1 MPILLTDDDVHDLLT
16 MGEAIDV
23 VELALQEFQLGKAEN
38 APRTHFYASSGAGT
52 FFMRNFHGALP
63 ALGVAGL
70 RVTTDLLGGS
80 SQRPDQRPFGA
91 FLLFDVKSAALL
103 AVIHDHELQRIRVGA
118 ESGVALRHLA
128 RADAGTAAVLG
139 AGFQAETQLAAA
151 CAVRPIQSA
160 SVYSPTAQ
168 RRSAFAARV
177 SQRLS
182 IEVRAVESAQ
192 EAVAGKAIVLAAT
205 NASSPVLD
213 GSWLSPGAHVTSI
226 VNSDR
231 RFPRRELDDA
241 TFARASLVAIGYVE
255 QTQRDRAAD
264 VFEAIES
271 GKLGLAK
278 GFASWVKYLWAA
290 EQEELR
296 ARRSRCSRT
305 TAWPWSSWHWPPKYT
320 ISPNREA
327 AARRFRSAIFRS
339 AAGSVDRE
347 APKLRVMV
355 EGQAAPRKL
364 GRFST
369 TIAPASML

>member
-1 MPILLTDDDVHDLLT
+1 LK
-16 MGEAIDV
+16 
-23 VELALQEFQLGKAEN
+23 EFQLGKAEN
-38 APRTHFYASSGAGT
+38 APRNHFYASSGAGT

-70 RVTTDLLGGS
+70 RVTTDHLDGAS
-80 SQRPDQRPFGA
+80 HRPDQRPFGT
-91 FLLFDVKSAALL
+91 FLLFDIKSAALL

-128 RADAGTAAVLG
+128 RADAGFAAVLG

-168 RRSAFAARV
+168 RRSAFAARMR
-177 SQRLS
+177 QRLS
-182 IEVRAVESAQ
+182 IEVTAVASAQ

-231 RFPRRELDDA
+231 RFPRRELDDS

-255 QTQRDRAAD
+255 QTKRDRAAD
-264 VFEAIES
+264 IFQALEAGSLDWRRICQLGEILVGSRAGRVTPDEITVF
-271 GKLGLAK
+271 KNNGLAVE
-278 GFASWVKYLWAA
+278 FVALAA
-290 EQEELR
+290 KVYGLAQSRGRGEEIPDR
-296 ARRSRCSRT
+296 YFSQRR
-305 TAWPWSSWHWPPKYT
+305 
-320 ISPNREA
+320 RE
-327 AARRFRSAIFRS
+327 
-339 AAGSVDRE
+339 
-347 APKLRVMV
+347 
-355 EGQAAPRKL
+355 RK
-364 GRFST
+364 S
-369 TIAPASML
+369 

>member
-1 MPILLTDDDVHDLLT
+1 MPILLTDDDVRDLLT
-16 MGEAIDV
+16 MGEAIDA
-23 VELALQEFQLGKAEN
+23 VELALKEFQLGKAEN
-38 APRTHFYASSGAGT
+38 APRNHFYASSGAGT
-52 FFMRNFHGALP
+52 FFMRNFHGAVP

-70 RVTTDLLGGS
+70 RVTTDLLGGAS
-80 SQRPDQRPFGA
+80 HRPDQRPFGA
-91 FLLFDVKSAALL
+91 FLLFDIKSAALL

-128 RADAGTAAVLG
+128 RADAATAAVLG
-139 AGFQAETQLAAA
+139 AGFQAEAQLAAA

-231 RFPRRELDDA
+231 RFPRRELDDE

-264 VFEAIES
+264 IFEAIEAENLDWRRICQLGEILVGS
-271 GKLGLAK
+271 RAGRATREEITVFKNNGLAVE
-278 GFASWVKYLWAA
+278 FVALAA
-290 EQEELR
+290 KVYDLAQSRGRGEEIPER
-296 ARRSRCSRT
+296 YFSQRRRERRS
-305 TAWPWSSWHWPPKYT
+305 
-320 ISPNREA
+320 
-327 AARRFRSAIFRS
+327 
-339 AAGSVDRE
+339 
-347 APKLRVMV
+347 
-355 EGQAAPRKL
+355 
-364 GRFST
+364 
-369 TIAPASML
+369 